1 MEDKKL
7 QDISA
12 EEFRDMLADLR
23 KSNQEQADYAKRA
36 WIMSL
41 ISTIAVMIVAVFIV
55 VYGAFL
61 MPKVNRMLAQAE
73 SSLANI
79 QKITEEV
86 ASVDFE
92 GLISDVG
99 GLVETTE
106 EDLNV
111 TMRKIEGIN
120 FEQLNKAIEDLSNV
134 IEPMAYFFKGLGF

>member
-134 IEPMAYFFKGLGF
+134 IEPMANFFKGLGF

>member
-92 GLISDVG
+92 GLIDDVG
-99 GLVETTE
+99 GLVATTE
-106 EDLNV
+106 EDLGV
-111 TMRKIEGIN
+111 TMRKIEDID
-120 FEQLNKAIEDLSNV
+120 FEQLNKAIRDLSNV
-134 IEPMAYFFKGLGF
+134 IEPMANFFKDLGF